1 MSYSFRKQ
9 KQIEMMQTP
18 NDAAPASAVI
28 DARVDAAGMPKQD
41 LSESGTVGEAQ
52 PGEVGI
58 GGLGVG
64 RHWGRSR
71 RDVLGSRGSAVNSI
85 LEGYYPIVR
94 KAVTVALVGRISIV
108 TILVAFLWTK
118 YGRKRS

>member
-1 MSYSFRKQ
+1 
-9 KQIEMMQTP
+9 MMQTP
-18 NDAAPASAVI
+18 NDAAPASAVV
-28 DARVDAAGMPKQD
+28 DERFDAAGMLKQD
-41 LSESGTVGEAQ
+41 LAESGTVEEVR

-71 RDVLGSRGSAVNSI
+71 RDALGSRGSAVNSM
-85 LEGYYPIVR
+85 LEGYYPIVQ